1 MTNQKPIGSLAL
13 KKQEQEFKSLIRE
26 IDKTIQSYIAK
37 RKPVTLY
44 SPVQYLFDG
53 GGKRLRAILV
63 LLSNSIFAKN
73 YRKSL
78 HAAAAIE
85 ILHNFSLVH
94 DDIMDHDDL
103 RRGRSTIHKK
113 WNTNIAILSGDV
125 LSAMAFKA
133 LSACPEKYVQKLV
146 EIYSDAFIGLCE
158 GQALDKEFES
168 RSDVKEADYIKM
180 ISQKTALLFSVATQT
195 GAILGGAKSGQEK
208 ALREF
213 GFYLGMAF
221 QIQDDLL
228 DIISD
233 EKVLGK
239 DVGSDLAEGKKTYIS
254 ILSSETDR
262 GRGMVNVFQSLTDE
276 EIRRKTL
283 DEFKRYI
290 QSSGVQT
297 RTQKLIDK
305 YFQTALNRL
314 SSFKNSKA
322 KASLVQLTHQMWKR
336 QN

>member
-1 MTNQKPIGSLAL
+1 M
-13 KKQEQEFKSLIRE
+13 KKADQEVKKLIRE
-26 IDKTIQSYIAK
+26 IDKTIQRYIAK

-44 SPVQYLFDG
+44 APVQYLFDG
-53 GGKRLRAILV
+53 GGKRLRAV
-63 LLSNSIFAKN
+63 LLLLSSEIISRSHK
-73 YRKSL
+73 KSL

-125 LSAMAFKA
+125 LSATAFKA
-133 LSACPEKYVQKLV
+133 LSQAPEKHVQKLV
-146 EIYSDAFIGLCE
+146 DIFSDGFIGLCE

-168 RSDVKEADYIKM
+168 RSDVKEADYLKM
-180 ISQKTALLFSVATQT
+180 IAQKTALLFSLSAQM
-195 GAILGGAKSGQEK
+195 GAIIGGAKSGQEK
-208 ALREF
+208 ALKEF
-213 GFYLGMAF
+213 GFNLGMAF

-239 DVGSDLAEGKKTYIS
+239 NIGSDLAEGKKTYIS
-254 ILSSETDR
+254 ILASEKDQ
-262 GRGMVNVFQSLTDE
+262 GRGMVNIFQSLTDE
-276 EIRRKTL
+276 DIRRKTL
-283 DEFKRYI
+283 EEFRRYL

-297 RTQKLIDK
+297 RTQKMIDK

-314 SSFKNSKA
+314 QSFKNTKA
-322 KASLVQLTHQMWKR
+322 KQTLIALTHQMWKR

>member
-1 MTNQKPIGSLAL
+1 MN
-13 KKQEQEFKSLIRE
+13 KKEQEFKSLIRD

-44 SPVQYLFDG
+44 GPVQYLFDG

-63 LLSNSIFAKN
+63 LLTYSLFAKN
-73 YRKSL
+73 YRKAL
-78 HAAAAIE
+78 PAASALE

-125 LSAMAFKA
+125 LAAMSFKA
-133 LSACPEKYVQKLV
+133 LSASPEKNVQKLV
-146 EIYSDAFIGLCE
+146 EVYSDAFIGLCE

-168 RSDVKEADYIKM
+168 RSDVKEADYLKM
-180 ISQKTALLFSVATQT
+180 ISQKTALLFSVATQA
-195 GAILGGAKSGQEK
+195 GAIIGGAKTSQEK
-208 ALREF
+208 ALKEF
-213 GFYLGMAF
+213 GYHLGMAF

-228 DIISD
+228 DIVSD

-254 ILSSETDR
+254 ILSSETDQ

-290 QSSGVQT
+290 QTSGVQT

-305 YFQTALNRL
+305 YFQTALGRL
-314 SSFKNSKA
+314 GGLRNGKA
-322 KASLVQLTHQMWKR
+322 KSALIQLTHQMWKR

>member
-1 MTNQKPIGSLAL
+1 M
-13 KKQEQEFKSLIRE
+13 KKADQEVKKLIRE
-26 IDKTIQSYIAK
+26 IDKTIQRYIAK

-53 GGKRLRAILV
+53 GGKRLRAV
-63 LLSNSIFAKN
+63 LLLLSSEIISRSHK
-73 YRKSL
+73 KSL

-125 LSAMAFKA
+125 LSATAFKA
-133 LSACPEKYVQKLV
+133 LSQAPEKHVQKLV
-146 EIYSDAFIGLCE
+146 DIFSDGFIGLCE

-168 RSDVKEADYIKM
+168 RSDVKEADYLKM
-180 ISQKTALLFSVATQT
+180 IAQKTALLFSLSAQM
-195 GAILGGAKSGQEK
+195 GAIIGGAKSGQEK
-208 ALREF
+208 ALKEF
-213 GFYLGMAF
+213 GFNLGMAF

-239 DVGSDLAEGKKTYIS
+239 NIGSDLAEGKKTYIS
-254 ILSSETDR
+254 ILASEKDQ
-262 GRGMVNVFQSLTDE
+262 GRGMVNIFQSLTDE
-276 EIRRKTL
+276 DIRRKTL
-283 DEFKRYI
+283 EEFRRYL

-297 RTQKLIDK
+297 RTQKMIDK

-314 SSFKNSKA
+314 QSFKNTKA
-322 KASLVQLTHQMWKR
+322 KQTLIALTHQMWKR

>member
-1 MTNQKPIGSLAL
+1 MADL
-13 KKQEQEFKSLIRE
+13 KNTDKEFKSLIRE
-26 IDKTIQSYIAK
+26 IDKTIQGYIAK

-53 GGKRLRAILV
+53 GGKRIRAILV
-63 LLSNSIFAKN
+63 LLSSSLIAKN
-73 YRKSL
+73 YKKSL
-78 HAAAAIE
+78 HAAAAVE

-125 LSAMAFKA
+125 LAAMAFKA
-133 LSACPEKYVQKLV
+133 LSKCPEKHIQKLT
-146 EIYSDAFIGLCE
+146 EIFSEGFIGLCE

-168 RSDVKEADYIKM
+168 RSEVREADYLKM
-180 ISQKTALLFSVATQT
+180 ISQKTALLFSIAAQT
-195 GAILGGAKSGQEK
+195 GAIIGGAKSTQEK
-208 ALREF
+208 PLKEY
-213 GFYLGMAF
+213 GYHLGMAF

-233 EKVLGK
+233 EKILGK
-239 DVGSDLAEGKKTYIS
+239 NVGSDLAEGKKTYIS
-254 ILSSETDR
+254 ILASEKDQ
-262 GRGMVNVFQSLTDE
+262 GRGMVNIFQSLTDE

-290 QSSGVQT
+290 QTSGVQA
-297 RTQKLIDK
+297 RTQKMIDK

-314 SSFKNSKA
+314 QGFKNSKTKEA
-322 KASLVQLTHQMWKR
+322 LVQLTHRMWKR